1 MSPPRRGA
9 GDAVKDGFLF
19 LQEVQK
25 MMRSVG
31 MLRD

>member
-25 MMRSVG
+25 NDVKRWHVA
-31 MLRD
+31 